1 MISFFLWGFAI
12 FSILLFG
19 YHLVTFLIE
28 VISEIGEGIM
38 GDNGSIYIWIIL
50 IVGGLVMLFIWLN
63 LEKIRK

>member
-50 IVGGLVMLFIWLN
+50 IVGGLVMLFI
-63 LEKIRK
+63 

>member
-1 MISFFLWGFAI
+1 MISLIIWSFAI
-12 FSILLFG
+12 ISIGLLG

-50 IVGGLVMLFIWLN
+50 IVGGLVMLL
-63 LEKIRK
+63 L

>member
-1 MISFFLWGFAI
+1 MISLILWSFVLISFG
-12 FSILLFG
+12 LLG

-50 IVGGLVMLFIWLN
+50 IVGGLVMLFI
-63 LEKIRK
+63 